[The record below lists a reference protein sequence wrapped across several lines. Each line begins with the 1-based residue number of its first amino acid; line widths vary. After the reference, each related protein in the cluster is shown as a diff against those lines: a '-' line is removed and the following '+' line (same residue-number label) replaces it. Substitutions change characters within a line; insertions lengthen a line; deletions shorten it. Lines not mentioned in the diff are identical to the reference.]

1 MKRSAVYFFVL
12 LQLTLQACATL
23 VQAPQCPPDPARGAP
38 LEAYARVLARYVN
51 ERGEVDFPALARD
64 RADLDHYIAYVARTP
79 DHQFAT
85 PNDRLAHYIN
95 SYNALSMY
103 NVLEAGIPETHAGL
117 AKVKFFYLRKL
128 VIGNRRL
135 SLYQYENDIIRPLG
149 DPRVHFAL
157 NCSALDCPI
166 LPRTPFTGRDL
177 EAELEREARKFF
189 AEARNLLVVHGS
201 RVVYL
206 SELLDFYPEDFLTAA
221 RPSWIAYVNQY
232 LPEPI
237 PLDYEVRFTDYDWT
251 IANSR
256 RGSVRSQDSL
266 RAETPVG
273 TFQNP

>member
-23 VQAPQCPPDPARGAP
+23 VQAPQYPPDPARGAP

-79 DHQFAT
+79 DHQFAI

-117 AKVKFFYLRKL
+117 AKVRFFYLRKL

-149 DPRVHFAL
+149 DPRAHFAL
-157 NCSALDCPI
+157 NCKRAG
-166 LPRTPFTGRDL
+166 LPHTP
-177 EAELEREARKFF
+177 AHA
-189 AEARNLLVVHGS
+189 VHGQRPRS
-201 RVVYL
+201 GIG
-206 SELLDFYPEDFLTAA
+206 A
-221 RPSWIAYVNQY
+221 RGAQVFRRGAQSPGCAQQPCR
-232 LPEPI
+232 LPERAVGFLSRGLPHRGHTE
-237 PLDYEVRFTDYDWT
+237 LDRLCE
-251 IANSR
+251 
-256 RGSVRSQDSL
+256 SVP
-266 RAETPVG
+266 A
-273 TFQNP
+273 